1 MRAFPDASVV
11 IPARNAA
18 PWIAEQLESLAHQ
31 QKAPRFEVVLADND
45 SSDGGVQGAQDAARL
60 LGLDLRVVAA
70 TGVMSASH
78 GRNVGAEA
86 ASGEVLLFCD
96 ADDLV
101 GPYWVA
107 DLVSAVLSTPGA
119 VVAGALHH
127 ERFNS
132 PGVLAAYGIAPDPVG
147 TEGQDA
153 PQTAEPQGGY
163 AGYLPTVPGGNFAIR
178 RVDYLRLGGMDPSYP
193 GGAEET
199 DFAWRA
205 QEAGLRV
212 IHAPRAVV
220 HYRLKSDPRA
230 LFRQQRIQ
238 QRGRIYL
245 WMRYRAKGM
254 NGPSLKT
261 SSLNVA
267 RAPWGYIATRGS
279 AASRLA
285 WAYHTGAHLG
295 ALEGMLK
302 YRWRIGRVN
311 GSSQ

>member
-153 PQTAEPQGGY
+153 PQTAEPQGDMPDTCRRSPGQLRHPARGLPQARGY
-163 AGYLPTVPGGNFAIR
+163 GPFLPGWGRGDRLRMASAG
-178 RVDYLRLGGMDPSYP
+178 
-193 GGAEET
+193 GGAAR
-199 DFAWRA
+199 DPC
-205 QEAGLRV
+205 
-212 IHAPRAVV
+212 AP
-220 HYRLKSDPRA
+220 
-230 LFRQQRIQ
+230 
-238 QRGRIYL
+238 
-245 WMRYRAKGM
+245 
-254 NGPSLKT
+254 
-261 SSLNVA
+261 
-267 RAPWGYIATRGS
+267 
-279 AASRLA
+279 SR
-285 WAYHTGAHLG
+285 G
-295 ALEGMLK
+295 ALPAQVGPAGPVPAAAHPATWSDISVDALSRQGDE
-302 YRWRIGRVN
+302 RAEPEDFIP
-311 GSSQ
+311 